1 MKKILFL
8 PLLVG
13 LISPLA
19 LIAEEYKT
27 CLELGKR
34 ECAIKQLVI
43 GTCASF
49 IIENDGKSDEEIMNG
64 SMYVYK
70 KYGKDVG
77 FSPNEKERRGKEN
90 RTEAE
95 LDAEASLVKARI
107 MSFCPN
113 EFYKFAANSYIKKR
127 DKRLKEGKSFNRTYD
142 QYLENLHWMEYLMFE
157 MRVSLWEMLEAKEKQ
172 KPK

>member
-1 MKKILFL
+1 
-8 PLLVG
+8 
-13 LISPLA
+13 
-19 LIAEEYKT
+19 
-27 CLELGKR
+27 
-34 ECAIKQLVI
+34 
-43 GTCASF
+43 
-49 IIENDGKSDEEIMNG
+49 
-64 SMYVYK
+64 
-70 KYGKDVG
+70 
-77 FSPNEKERRGKEN
+77 
-90 RTEAE
+90 
-95 LDAEASLVKARI
+95 

>member
-1 MKKILFL
+1 MKRLILA

-49 IIENDGKSDEEIMNG
+49 ILENDGKSDREISDG

-70 KYGKDVG
+70 KYGNDVG
-77 FSPNEKERRGKEN
+77 FLPNEKERRGKEN
-90 RTEAE
+90 KTEAE
-95 LDAEASLVKARI
+95 LDAESSLMKARI
-107 MSFCPN
+107 MSLCPN
-113 EFYKFAANSYIKKR
+113 EFNKFAANSYIKLR
-127 DKRLKEGKSFNRTYD
+127 EKRLKEKKSFNTTYD
-142 QYLENLHWMEYLMFE
+142 QYLENLHYMEVLMFE
-157 MRVSLWEMLEAKEKQ
+157 MRVNLWEMFEAKAKQ
-172 KPK
+172 K

>member
-8 PLLVG
+8 PILVG

-49 IIENDGKSDEEIMNG
+49 VLENDGRSDREISKG

-70 KYGKDVG
+70 KYGEDVG
-77 FSPNEKERRGKEN
+77 FSPNEKERKGKEN

-107 MSFCPN
+107 MSLCPN
-113 EFYKFAANSYIKKR
+113 AFNKFAAKSYIKLREKI
-127 DKRLKEGKSFNRTYD
+127 LKEKKSFNTTYD
-142 QYLENLHWMEYLMFE
+142 QYLKNLPWMEYLMFE
-157 MRVSLWEMLEAKEKQ
+157 MRVGLWEILAEKQ
-172 KPK
+172 KQK

>member
-1 MKKILFL
+1 MIKILFL

-43 GTCASF
+43 GTCTSF
-49 IIENDGKSDEEIMNG
+49 ILENDGKSEEEISNG

-70 KYGKDVG
+70 KYGREIG
-77 FSPNEKERRGKEN
+77 FSPNEKQRRGEENQTEKEV
-90 RTEAE
+90 EAE
-95 LDAEASLVKARI
+95 SSLIKARI
-107 MSFCPN
+107 MSLCPD
-113 EFYKFAANSYIKKR
+113 EFNKFAANSYIKR
-127 DKRLKEGKSFNRTYD
+127 RAERLKEGKSFNRTYD
-142 QYLENLHWMEYLMFE
+142 QYLDNLHFSEFLMFE
-157 MRVSLWEMLEAKEKQ
+157 MRVSLWEAFEAREKQ
-172 KPK
+172 K

>member
-1 MKKILFL
+1 MKNLL
-8 PLLVG
+8 LAPLLLG
-13 LISPLA
+13 LFSPLA

-49 IIENDGKSDEEIMNG
+49 VLENAGKSDKEIMNG

-77 FSPNEKERRGKEN
+77 FSPNEKERTGKKN
-90 RTEAE
+90 KTEEELKAE
-95 LDAEASLVKARI
+95 SSLIKARI
-107 MSFCPN
+107 MSLCPN
-113 EFYKFAANSYIKKR
+113 EFNKFAAKSYIESR
-127 DKRLKEGKSFNRTYD
+127 EKRLKEKKSFNMTYD
-142 QYLENLHWMEYLMFE
+142 QYLEKLHYMEFLMFE
-157 MRVSLWEMLEAKEKQ
+157 MRVSLWEIFEAAEKQ
-172 KPK
+172 K